1 MRWLAALLALG
12 MCTAALAQQPRIDS
26 VTPSQ
31 GPIAGGVVVTIK
43 GASLGGAAVKLDATA
58 MAPLSQS
65 DTEIRLQLPA
75 HENGYAVISA
85 RNGSGSAYGEFLYV
99 PPKLADLAPGS
110 ITTVAGIGNFARD
123 YGPAVNA
130 TVTPTGIVFDRA
142 GNLLVAENNFNKISR
157 IRPDGTI
164 ERLTATNDGNSSGDG
179 GLAIDAEV
187 DRPIAVAVDPAGNIY
202 IPDHHY
208 RIRKIDAQ
216 TGIISTIAGDGRSG
230 FSGDGGPAVASR
242 IGLPTHIAADAS
254 DVFFI
259 DFDANRIRH
268 IHLADMTISTFAGNG
283 VVGFSGDGGPATQ
296 ASFDVRDSDQGALA
310 LDPAGNLYLAD
321 TNNYRVR
328 RIDRQSGIIT
338 TLYVAST
345 DSSAR
350 DGVHEIRSL
359 AFDPAGNLYYAG
371 SGRVVKVDPGGRFVT
386 SYGNGTYSPPV
397 DGSPV
402 AATGLGHV
410 LGLAI
415 DANGDI
421 VFSDDFYGRVRKI
434 NLGSATVTTVAGIG
448 PATIGENGPPLAA
461 LIHPN
466 DLAFDLQGRLLI
478 VDDRLRRLE
487 PDGNLVT
494 IGNGGVSIDVDRDGN
509 VDLSELSTVDRI
521 DRAGTRRTIAGH
533 DGSCGL
539 TGDGGPAPPAQLCQ
553 AWDTVRDR
561 DGNLLIADT
570 NNNRIRRLDAHSGV
584 ITTIAGS
591 GGPVNGYEGYGGGT
605 SCGDG
610 GPALSACLKTPYGL
624 AVDDGGNV
632 FVAGESEIRR
642 IGANG
647 IISTFATM
655 HANKMVFDRGFLYV
669 ARYPSMIVRFDAG
682 ANATTLAGTFSS
694 GHTGDGGPALA
705 ATMTT
710 GHQAAGVAIDADGN
724 LFFCTGSPAGNR
736 VRAVRYGAVLAPAGA
751 TIAASA
757 GGTAITAT
765 VRDAGGHPAPSVR
778 VDFAAPATGATCTF
792 SNPFAVTDAN
802 GVATV
807 SCAPNCTAGTYSV
820 TARLV
825 NATSTASVSLTNDG
839 RCKPRAVRH

>member
-1 MRWLAALLALG
+1 
-12 MCTAALAQQPRIDS
+12 

-31 GPIAGGVVVTIK
+31 GPIAGGVVVSVK
-43 GASLGGAAVKLDATA
+43 GANLGGAAVKLDAA
-58 MAPLSQS
+58 PIAPLSQS
-65 DTEIRLQLPA
+65 DSEVRLQLPA

-85 RNGSGSAYGEFLYV
+85 RNGSGSAYGELLYV
-99 PPKLADLAPGS
+99 PPKLTDIAPGF
-110 ITTVAGIGNFARD
+110 ITTVAGVGVFARD

-130 TVTPTGIVFDRA
+130 TVTPTGIAFDRA
-142 GNLLVAENNFNKISR
+142 GNLYIAENNFNKISR
-157 IRPDGTI
+157 VRPDGTI
-164 ERLTATNDGNSSGDG
+164 ERVTATNEGNSSGDG
-179 GLAIDAEV
+179 GPAADAEV
-187 DRPIAVAVDPAGNIY
+187 DRPISVAVDPAGNVY

-230 FSGDGGPAVASR
+230 FSGDGGPASASR
-242 IGLPTHIAADAS
+242 IGLPTHIAADAN

-259 DFDANRIRH
+259 DFDANRIRR

-283 VVGFSGDGGPATQ
+283 AVGFSGDGGPATQ

-328 RIDRQSGIIT
+328 QIDRQSGIIT
-338 TLYVAST
+338 TFHVAPAG
-345 DSSAR
+345 SSAP

-359 AFDPAGNLYYAG
+359 AFDAAGNAYYAG
-371 SGRVVKVDPGGRFVT
+371 SGRVVKLDSGGRFVT
-386 SYGNGTYSPPV
+386 SYGNGTYAPPV

-402 AATGLGHV
+402 ATTGLGHV

-448 PATIGENGPPLAA
+448 PATIGENGPSLAA
-461 LIHPN
+461 LIRPN

-487 PDGNLVT
+487 QNGNLVT
-494 IGNGGVSIDVDRDGN
+494 IGNGAVSIDVDRDGN
-509 VDLSELSTVDRI
+509 IDLGELSTVDRI
-521 DRAGTRRTIAGH
+521 DRAGTRRTIVGH

-539 TGDGGPAPPAQLCQ
+539 TGDGGFAPPAQLCQ
-553 AWDTVRDR
+553 AWDTARDG

-570 NNNRIRRLDAHSGV
+570 NNNRIRRVDARSGT
-584 ITTIAGS
+584 ITTIAGN
-591 GGPVNGYEGYGGGT
+591 GGAPNGYEGYGGGT

-610 GPALSACLKTPYGL
+610 GPALAACLKTPYGL
-624 AVDDGGNV
+624 ALDAGGNL

-642 IGANG
+642 IDANG
-647 IISTFATM
+647 IISTFAANT
-655 HANKMVFDRGFLYV
+655 HANKLAFFHGFLYV

-694 GHTGDGGPALA
+694 GHSGDGGPALS
-705 ATMTT
+705 ATLMT
-710 GHQAAGVAIDADGN
+710 GHQAAGVAVDADGN
-724 LFFCTGSPAGNR
+724 LFFCTGQPTGSR

-751 TIAASA
+751 TLAMTAS
-757 GGTAITAT
+757 GTAITAT
-765 VRDAGGHPAPSVR
+765 VRDAAGRPAPSVR
-778 VDFAAPATGATCTF
+778 VDFTAPTAGATCTF
-792 SNPFAVTDAN
+792 SSAFAITDAN

-807 SCAPNCTAGTYSV
+807 SCAPNCAAGTYSV
-820 TARLV
+820 SARLV
-825 NATSTASVSLTNDG
+825 NAPAAASVPLTNDG